1 MFRNGFSLSEVLLG
15 WTPREPVVQ
24 LRFQIKNT
32 NKFISKLIEF
42 PNHHMYDA
50 MESIDLDKL
59 DDFHIFMGH
68 VFSQTKKDKT
78 LSNIELRKLVK
89 NIEDRL
95 ECNAVYWLLLNILYQ
110 IYPEMINSEKIL
122 DLWRQ
127 KIDHFMQTDGNDM
140 SLWSTKLI
148 YLMSKVGFNYFS

>member
-1 MFRNGFSLSEVLLG
+1 
-15 WTPREPVVQ
+15 
-24 LRFQIKNT
+24 
-32 NKFISKLIEF
+32 
-42 PNHHMYDA
+42 MYDA

-59 DDFHIFMGH
+59 DDFHLFMGH
-68 VFSQTKKDKT
+68 VFSQTKKDQL
-78 LSNIELRKLVK
+78 LSNIQLRKLVK

-95 ECNAVYWLLLNILYQ
+95 EYNAVYWLLLNILYQ

-127 KIDHFMQTDGNDM
+127 KIDQFMQTDGNDL

-148 YLMSKVGFNYFS
+148 YLMSKESFSLFFILNTNDSWCKQGFTQRWF

>member
-1 MFRNGFSLSEVLLG
+1 
-15 WTPREPVVQ
+15 
-24 LRFQIKNT
+24 
-32 NKFISKLIEF
+32 
-42 PNHHMYDA
+42 MYDA

-59 DDFHIFMGH
+59 DGFHIFMGH

-127 KIDHFMQTDGNDM
+127 KIDQFMQNDENDL

-148 YLMSKVGFNYFS
+148 YLMSKASFNFLSLEIYRGWV

>member
-1 MFRNGFSLSEVLLG
+1 
-15 WTPREPVVQ
+15 
-24 LRFQIKNT
+24 
-32 NKFISKLIEF
+32 
-42 PNHHMYDA
+42 MYDA
-50 MESIDLDKL
+50 IESIDLDKL
-59 DDFHIFMGH
+59 DDFHLFMGH
-68 VFSQTKKDKT
+68 VFNQTKKDKT
-78 LSNIELRKLVK
+78 LTNIQLRKLVK

-127 KIDHFMQTDGNDM
+127 KIDQFMQNDGNDM

-148 YLMSKVGFNYFS
+148 YLISKAGFTYISGLSSTYPFGVTFMQKVRIDAKEYLCRFIVSPK

>member
-1 MFRNGFSLSEVLLG
+1 
-15 WTPREPVVQ
+15 
-24 LRFQIKNT
+24 
-32 NKFISKLIEF
+32 
-42 PNHHMYDA
+42 

-59 DDFHIFMGH
+59 DDFHLFMGH
-68 VFSQTKKDKT
+68 VFSQTKKDQL
-78 LSNIELRKLVK
+78 LSNIQLRKLVK

-95 ECNAVYWLLLNILYQ
+95 EYNAVYWLLLNILYQ

-127 KIDHFMQTDGNDM
+127 NIDQFMQTDGNDL

-148 YLMSKVGFNYFS
+148 YLMSKAGFNFLKMHMCIVRVKS